1 MSDVK
6 AAPSRRATV
15 SGWLYRGVMHSE
27 LDCLESIVRGE
38 SFLYRERHFP
48 LTHVSDI
55 DDACLRPACVVR
67 WREMPG
73 VSAALSSVLR
83 DADTMLSGDP
93 PSGVSGDES
102 LLLLARS
109 RRRVA
114 ALASKVGVQ
123 PPAEPLVDH
132 AAVFAG
138 HVRTLASPSWAL
150 AHPDQ
155 RSLTDALWR
164 GLVSKGAPGALPA
177 FDAAVL
183 SPDLVSV
190 VVRFHSSWAANPDRQ
205 PRCVVEPSPDS
216 TDAVPQVNL
225 MGALVASGVNPLHPS
240 TLVASSSW
248 LAVNALQASGALAR
262 SGVLS
267 VALTP

>member
-1 MSDVK
+1 MSQVK
-6 AAPSRRATV
+6 ATPPRRATV

-27 LDCLESIVRGE
+27 LDCLESIVRGQ
-38 SFLYRERHFP
+38 SFIYRERHFP
-48 LTHVSDI
+48 LTHVSDL
-55 DDACLRPACVVR
+55 DHACLRAACVVK
-67 WREMPG
+67 WREMSG
-73 VSAALSSVLR
+73 VSDALSSVICDSDTVLS
-83 DADTMLSGDP
+83 ADPALGLP
-93 PSGVSGDES
+93 GDES

-114 ALASKVGVQ
+114 ALASKVGIQ
-123 PPAEPLVDH
+123 LPAEPIVDH
-132 AAVFAG
+132 SAVFAG
-138 HVRTLASPSWAL
+138 QVRTLASPSWVD

-155 RSLTDALWR
+155 RSLTAALWR
-164 GLVSKGAPGALPA
+164 DLVSEGAPGAVSA
-177 FDAAVL
+177 FDAAVA

-190 VVRFHSSWAANPDRQ
+190 VARFHSSWAANPDRQ

-240 TLVASSSW
+240 ALVAPSSW
-248 LAVNALQASGALAR
+248 SAVNALQASGALAR

-267 VALTP
+267 VALTT